1 MTSATSL
8 FSPVEVDLRLLSE
21 NLKQLVGDLVG
32 DRHPILSAAAEHLF
46 GAGGKRVRPAIVL
59 LISRAT
65 MVMQDKDITH
75 RHRRLAEIT
84 EMIHTASLVHDDVVD
99 ESAVRRGVPT
109 VHSLFGN
116 RIAVLAGDFLFA
128 QSSWYLANLDN
139 LEVVKLL
146 SQVIMD
152 FAIGEI
158 QQGLNRFDTS
168 LSIEA
173 YLEKSYYKT
182 ASLIA
187 NSCKAAACLSAV
199 SDEMA
204 ENIYSYGRYLG
215 LAFQVVD
222 DILDFTGS
230 TESLGKPAC
239 SDLKSG
245 NLTAPV
251 LFALKEKPYLEVLI
265 EREFSKPGDLEEAIA
280 LIQEAGGIDRAWEL
294 AAQQAKQAVE
304 YLADLPP
311 SEYRQALIDMADYVL
326 SRLY

>member
-8 FSPVEVDLRLLSE
+8 FAPVEDDLSLLTE
-21 NLKQLVGDLVG
+21 NLKNLIGA
-32 DRHPILSAAAEHLF
+32 RHPILYAAAEHLF
-46 GAGGKRVRPAIVL
+46 GARGKRVRPAIVL
-59 LISRAT
+59 LVSRAT
-65 MVMQDKDITH
+65 LPGREITS

-99 ESAVRRGVPT
+99 EAELRRGVPT
-109 VHSLFGN
+109 VHSSFGN

-152 FAIGEI
+152 LAEGEI
-158 QQGLNRFDTS
+158 QQGLNRFSTN
-168 LSIEA
+168 LSIDA

-187 NSCKAAACLSAV
+187 NSSKAAAVLSEV
-199 SDEMA
+199 SDTLTSNLYA
-204 ENIYSYGRYLG
+204 YGRHIG
-215 LAFQVVD
+215 LAFQIVD

-230 TESLGKPAC
+230 IDELGKPAG
-239 SDLKSG
+239 SDLQSG

-251 LFALKEKPYLEVLI
+251 LYALEEKPFLEVLI
-265 EREFSKPGDLEEAIA
+265 EREFAQPGDLEQAVA
-280 LIQEAGGIDRAWEL
+280 LVKDSQGIERSREL
-294 AAQQAKQAVE
+294 AK
-304 YLADLPP
+304 YHSRLAIECLEELPP
-311 SEYRQALIDMADYVL
+311 SSSRQALVKLADYVL
-326 SRLY
+326 TRLY

>member
-8 FSPVEVDLRLLSE
+8 FAPVEADLDLLTQ
-21 NLKQLVGDLVG
+21 NLKQLVGA
-32 DRHPILSAAAEHLF
+32 RHPILFAAADHLF
-46 GAGGKRVRPAIVL
+46 QAKGKQVRPAIVL

-65 MVMQDKDITH
+65 MLDRDIIP

-99 ESAVRRGVPT
+99 ESEMRRGLPT
-109 VHSLFGN
+109 VHSSFGN

-139 LEVVKLL
+139 LTVVKLL

-152 FAIGEI
+152 LAEGEI
-158 QQGLNRFDTS
+158 QQGLNRFDTD
-168 LSIEA
+168 LSIED

-187 NSCKAAACLSAV
+187 NSSKAAAVLSETSEDLTEDA
-199 SDEMA
+199 
-204 ENIYSYGRYLG
+204 YQYGRHLG
-215 LAFQVVD
+215 LAFQIVD

-230 TESLGKPAC
+230 TESLGKPAA

-251 LFALKEKPYLEVLI
+251 LYALEENPALVPLL
-265 EREFSKPGDLEEAIA
+265 EREFSEDEDLDRA
-280 LIQEAGGIDRAWEL
+280 LEFIDASGGIERSRQL
-294 AAQQAKQAVE
+294 AQHHSKLAVQHLQN
-304 YLADLPP
+304 LAP
-311 SEYRQALIDMADYVL
+311 SPARDALEQLADYVL
-326 SRLY
+326 ARLY

>member
-1 MTSATSL
+1 ML
-8 FSPVEVDLRLLSE
+8 DQE
-21 NLKQLVGDLVG
+21 
-32 DRHPILSAAAEHLF
+32 
-46 GAGGKRVRPAIVL
+46 
-59 LISRAT
+59 
-65 MVMQDKDITH
+65 ITL

-99 ESAVRRGVPT
+99 ESELRRGVPT
-109 VHSLFGN
+109 VHSSFGN

-152 FAIGEI
+152 LAEGEI
-158 QQGLNRFDTS
+158 QQGLNRFATS
-168 LSIEA
+168 QSIDE

-182 ASLIA
+182 ASLLA
-187 NSCKAAACLSAV
+187 NSAKAAATLSESSPALA
-199 SDEMA
+199 DDLF
-204 ENIYSYGRYLG
+204 NYGRHIG
-215 LAFQVVD
+215 LAFQVTD

-230 TESLGKPAC
+230 TEALGKPAG

-251 LFALKEKPYLEVLI
+251 LYALEEKPYLEVLI
-265 EREFSKPGDLEEAIA
+265 EREFAQPGDLEQA
-280 LIQEAGGIDRAWEL
+280 LTLVRDSRGIERSREL
-294 AAQQAKQAVE
+294 ATQHTRTAIEHLV
-304 YLADLPP
+304 DLTP
-311 SEYRQALIDMADYVL
+311 SESRQVLVKLADYVL